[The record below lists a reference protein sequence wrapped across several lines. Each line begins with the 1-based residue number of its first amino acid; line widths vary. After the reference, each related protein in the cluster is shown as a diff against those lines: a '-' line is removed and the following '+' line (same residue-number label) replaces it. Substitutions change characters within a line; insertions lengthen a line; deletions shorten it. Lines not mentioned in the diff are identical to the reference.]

1 MDTPY
6 HIGQLAQAAGLPTST
21 LRYYERAGL
30 LRPTGRAENKY
41 RLYTTDTLHTVRF
54 IRAAQAV
61 GLTLDDVRALLA
73 FRQGD
78 MTWCKD
84 VQPLIAKRLHDISQR
99 IEDLQHLQQ
108 TLTALLAVCHQ
119 QAQDAACPVIAQL
132 TADPL

>member
-1 MDTPY
+1 MDTLY
-6 HIGQLAQAAGLPTST
+6 HIGQLAQAAGVPTST

-30 LRPTGRAENKY
+30 LRPTGRAENNY
-41 RLYTTDTLHTVRF
+41 RLYTTDTLQTVRF

-73 FRQGD
+73 LRRGD
-78 MTWCKD
+78 LTLCKD

-132 TADPL
+132 TATAP